1 MDNKIVLKG
10 NKNAGM
16 RTAIG
21 AVSTSSIACAAV
33 LAKGFI
39 GKSLVETVI
48 IFIIYVLAGT
58 FIVFLVYLMT
68 IKKIVIYD
76 NCIVIYMG
84 LLRKKVA
91 FTQIS
96 RCFLRGNVLTIY
108 GGHSEA
114 VINLGDYNNAY
125 ELVNLLK
132 AKNFTIEE
140 INWS

>member
-10 NKNAGM
+10 NRSAGM

-68 IKKIVIYD
+68 IKKIVIY
-76 NCIVIYMG
+76 
-84 LLRKKVA
+84 
-91 FTQIS
+91 
-96 RCFLRGNVLTIY
+96 TI
-108 GGHSEA
+108 
-114 VINLGDYNNAY
+114 I
-125 ELVNLLK
+125 
-132 AKNFTIEE
+132 
-140 INWS
+140 